1 MVYGA
6 GVAAAYGAGAA
17 DAAAAYRP
25 TTIVVNQPAQ
35 TAPAPA
41 APPQPAAAPQTTEG
55 KLRQLKSMLNS
66 GLITQSQYDAKQKQ
80 LLADF

>member
-6 GVAAAYGAGAA
+6 GAAAIYGAGAA

-25 TTIVVNQPAQ
+25 TAAVINQPAQ
-35 TAPAPA
+35 TAQTPA
-41 APPQPAAAPQTTEG
+41 APPPPAAAPQTTES
-55 KLRQLKSMLNS
+55 KLRRLKSMLDS